1 MGGPRLI
8 LTVQPLL
15 PPKIDS
21 LTAGGFPSLR
31 LVIAKWVRVS
41 GAVVF
46 AICAVIFGCD
56 LFLDRVHLWW
66 LFATIVVSM
75 ILFRTGRK
83 LESSSPRIGN
93 ARLDDASQP
102 LCRRQAMPERG
113 EFRLRPRVTCCG
125 CEPWRCEEKHRS
137 TCFVARESE
146 NVAACARSLSQKT
159 SQPLT
164 FVADATRRVR

>member
-56 LFLDRVHLWW
+56 LFLDRAHLWW
-66 LFATIVVSM
+66 LFAATVASM
-75 ILFRTGRK
+75 ILFRIGRK
-83 LESSSPRIGN
+83 LESSWQRIRN
-93 ARLDDASQP
+93 PRLDDAAQS
-102 LCRRQAMPERG
+102 LCRRQAMPALG
-113 EFRLRPRVTCCG
+113 EYCFRDGLTRCG
-125 CEPWRCEEKHRS
+125 CEPWRCEQRHPS
-137 TCFVARESE
+137 TCMAVRESE
-146 NVAACARSLSQKT
+146 NVAACARRLSQK
-159 SQPLT
+159 
-164 FVADATRRVR
+164 AC